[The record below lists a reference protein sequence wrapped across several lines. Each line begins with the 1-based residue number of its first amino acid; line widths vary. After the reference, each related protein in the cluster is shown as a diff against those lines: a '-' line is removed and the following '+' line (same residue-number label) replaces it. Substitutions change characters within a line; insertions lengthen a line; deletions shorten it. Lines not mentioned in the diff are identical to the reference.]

1 MRLITLEEHY
11 RSERVNKEIGEA
23 GDYFRTANS
32 AGERMAAGRLAN
44 LSELGERRL
53 ADMDNTGIDI
63 QVLSHTHPSPEIL
76 PAARAIPLCRISERG
91 TRRVG
96 RTVPEAVRGIR
107 HAAGRG
113 PAGRS
118 DRAHRGRGH
127 ETGVEVGV
135 VFQAVRAVDVFSLR
149 IRLFLRRRGGRPLSR
164 WSAES
169 PTPRISSSARRS
181 HSVQRRQ
188 RLRKLRPAGQAGFC
202 CRGQKSRRGGVTLAR
217 A

>member
-113 PAGRS
+113 PAGRGIGVGMGG
-118 DRAHRGRGH
+118 RGRVQG
-127 ETGVEVGV
+127 
-135 VFQAVRAVDVFSLR
+135 R
-149 IRLFLRRRGGRPLSR
+149 ID
-164 WSAES
+164 
-169 PTPRISSSARRS
+169 
-181 HSVQRRQ
+181 QR
-188 RLRKLRPAGQAGFC
+188 C
-202 CRGQKSRRGGVTLAR
+202 HAR
-217 A
+217 AIPG